1 MVNLSFVLYYSPLPL
16 YVPHY
21 SMSHIIWSQL
31 AQDIANWHSSLNF
44 LSNKIQPIIVGIL
57 GGQGTGKSTLVS
69 LLTQILK
76 NEFGL
81 NAVCLSLDD
90 LYLPY
95 ADRLQLQAQDSRMV
109 WRGPPGTHE
118 IYLGLELLKQI
129 RAQRFPA
136 FIPQFDK
143 SLQNGAGDRTTP
155 LEIQAADIVLFEGWF
170 VGCRPV
176 SPFQINQAPLSVVA
190 EADRDFAKD
199 MNCALH
205 EYQVLWEKID
215 RLIVLNPMDYRLSIQ
230 WRQEAEAK
238 LRSAQNPGMSDAEI
252 VEFVKYFWK
261 SLHPELY
268 ILPLLNEPQWVDRI
282 IDIAADHSPTQ
293 IYTPK

>member
-1 MVNLSFVLYYSPLPL
+1 
-16 YVPHY
+16 
-21 SMSHIIWSQL
+21 MSHIIWSQL
-31 AQDIANWHSSLNF
+31 AQDIANWHTIPNF
-44 LSNKIQPIIVGIL
+44 PSDKIQPLIVGIL
-57 GGQGTGKSTLVS
+57 AGQGTGKSTLVR
-69 LLTQILK
+69 LLKQILK
-76 NEFGL
+76 DEFGL
-81 NAVCLSLDD
+81 SAVCLSLDD

-95 ADRLQLQAQDSRMV
+95 ADRLQLQAQDPRMV

-118 IYLGLELLKQI
+118 IGLGLKLLKQI

-176 SPFQINQAPLSVVA
+176 SPFQIDHAPPSVVA

-199 MNCALH
+199 INCALH
-205 EYQVLWEKID
+205 EYQVLWEEID
-215 RLIVLNPMDYRLSIQ
+215 RLIVLNPIDYRLSIQ

-238 LRSAQNPGMSDAEI
+238 LRSPQNPGMSDAEI
-252 VEFVKYFWK
+252 VEFVEYFWK
-261 SLHPELY
+261 SLHPELF
-268 ILPLLNEPQWVDRI
+268 ILPLLEEPQWVDRV
-282 IDIAADHSPTQ
+282 IDIAADHSPVQ

>member
-1 MVNLSFVLYYSPLPL
+1 
-16 YVPHY
+16 
-21 SMSHIIWSQL
+21 MSHIIWSQL
-31 AQDIANWHSSLNF
+31 AQDIANWHSIPNVPSD
-44 LSNKIQPIIVGIL
+44 KIQPLIVGIL

-76 NEFGL
+76 DKFGL

-95 ADRLQLQAQDSRMV
+95 ADRLQLQAQDPRIV

-118 IYLGLELLKQI
+118 IDLGLELLQQI

-155 LEIQAADIVLFEGWF
+155 LEIQVADIVLIEGWF

-176 SPFQINQAPLSVVA
+176 SPVQIDQAPPSVVA

-205 EYQVLWEKID
+205 QYQGLWQEID
-215 RLIVLNPMDYRLSIQ
+215 RLIVLNPIDYRLSIQ

-238 LRSAQNPGMSDAEI
+238 LRSPQNPGMSDAEI
-252 VEFVKYFWK
+252 VEFVEYFWK

-268 ILPLLNEPQWVDRI
+268 ILPLLNEPQWVDRV

>member
-1 MVNLSFVLYYSPLPL
+1 
-16 YVPHY
+16 
-21 SMSHIIWSQL
+21 MSHPIWLQL
-31 AQDIANWHSSLNF
+31 AQDLAHWHQAKKAGKRPPL
-44 LSNKIQPIIVGIL
+44 LVVGIL
-57 GGQGTGKSTLVS
+57 AGQGTGKSTLVS

-76 NEFGL
+76 DEYQL

-95 ADRLQLQAQDSRMV
+95 ADRLELQAQDPRLV

-118 IYLGLELLKQI
+118 IYLGLKLLKQL
-129 RAQRFPA
+129 RAQVFPA

-143 SLQNGAGDRTTP
+143 SLNQGAGDRTTP

-170 VGCRPV
+170 VGCRPIA
-176 SPFQINQAPLSVVA
+176 PLLLDQAPPPIVT

-205 EYQVLWEKID
+205 EYQPLWEQLD
-215 RLIVLNPMDYRLSIQ
+215 RLILLNPTDYRLSIQ

-238 LRSAQNPGMSDAEI
+238 MRSAGKSGMSDAEI
-252 VEFVKYFWK
+252 VEFVQYFWK
-261 SLHPELY
+261 ALHPELFV
-268 ILPLLNEPQWVDRI
+268 LPLLEEPQWVDRV
-282 IDIAADHSPTQ
+282 IDIADDHSPVQ
-293 IYTPK
+293 MYSPK

>member
-1 MVNLSFVLYYSPLPL
+1 
-16 YVPHY
+16 
-21 SMSHIIWSQL
+21 MSHIIWSQL
-31 AQDIANWHSSLNF
+31 AQDIANWHSIPHFPSDRT
-44 LSNKIQPIIVGIL
+44 QPLIVGIL
-57 GGQGTGKSTLVS
+57 AEQGTGKSTLVR
-69 LLTQILK
+69 LLKQILK
-76 NEFGL
+76 DEFGL
-81 NAVCLSLDD
+81 NAVYLSLDD

-95 ADRLQLQAQDSRMV
+95 ADRLQLQAQDPRMV

-118 IYLGLELLKQI
+118 IDLGLKLLKQI
-129 RAQRFPA
+129 RAQQFPA

-176 SPFQINQAPLSVVA
+176 SPFQIGHAPPSVVA

-205 EYQVLWEKID
+205 EYQVLWEEID

-238 LRSAQNPGMSDAEI
+238 LRSPQNPGMSDAEI
-252 VEFVKYFWK
+252 VEFVEYFWK
-261 SLHPELY
+261 SLHPELF
-268 ILPLLNEPQWVDRI
+268 ILPLLEEPQWVDRV
-282 IDIAADHSPTQ
+282 IDIAADHSPVQ

>member
-1 MVNLSFVLYYSPLPL
+1 MPQ
-16 YVPHY
+16 
-21 SMSHIIWSQL
+21 IIWSQL
-31 AQDIANWHSSLNF
+31 AQDIANWHSIPN
-44 LSNKIQPIIVGIL
+44 LSKDKIQPLVVGIL
-57 GGQGTGKSTLVS
+57 AGQGTGKSTLVS

-76 NEFGL
+76 DEFGL

-90 LYLPY
+90 LYLPH
-95 ADRLQLQAQDSRMV
+95 ADRLQLQAQDPRMV

-118 IYLGLELLKQI
+118 IYLGLKLLRQI
-129 RAQRFPA
+129 RAQQFPA

-155 LEIQAADIVLFEGWF
+155 LEIRTADIVLFEGWF
-170 VGCRPV
+170 VGCRPIA
-176 SPFQINQAPLSVVA
+176 PFQIDQAPSPIVT

-205 EYQVLWEKID
+205 EYQLLWQEID
-215 RLIVLNPMDYRLSIQ
+215 RLIVLNPVDYRLSIQ

-238 LRSAQNPGMSDAEI
+238 LRSAQNPGMNDAEI
-252 VEFVKYFWK
+252 VEFVEYFWK
-261 SLHPELY
+261 SLHPELF
-268 ILPLLNEPQWVDRI
+268 ILPLLEEPQWVDRV

>member
-1 MVNLSFVLYYSPLPL
+1 
-16 YVPHY
+16 
-21 SMSHIIWSQL
+21 MSHIIWSQL
-31 AQDIANWHSSLNF
+31 AQDIANWHSIPNF
-44 LSNKIQPIIVGIL
+44 PNDKIRPLIVGIL
-57 GGQGTGKSTLVS
+57 GGQGTGKSTLAN
-69 LLTQILK
+69 LLAQILK
-76 NEFGL
+76 DKFGL

-118 IYLGLELLKQI
+118 IYLGLELLQQI

-170 VGCRPV
+170 IGCRPV
-176 SPFQINQAPLSVVA
+176 SPFQIDQAPPSVV
-190 EADRDFAKD
+190 ADRDFAED

-205 EYQVLWEKID
+205 EYQVLWAEID
-215 RLIVLNPMDYRLSIQ
+215 RLIVLNPTDYRLSIQ

-238 LRSAQNPGMSDAEI
+238 LRSPQNPGMSDAEI
-252 VEFVKYFWK
+252 VEFVEYFWK

-268 ILPLLNEPQWVDRI
+268 ILPLLNEPQWVDRV
-282 IDIAADHSPTQ
+282 IDIAADRAPIQ
-293 IYTPK
+293 IYIPK

>member
-1 MVNLSFVLYYSPLPL
+1 
-16 YVPHY
+16 
-21 SMSHIIWSQL
+21 MSHIIWSQL
-31 AQDIANWHSSLNF
+31 AQDIANWHSIPNF
-44 LSNKIQPIIVGIL
+44 PSDKIQPLIVGIL
-57 GGQGTGKSTLVS
+57 AVQGTGKSTLVS

-76 NEFGL
+76 DKFGL
-81 NAVCLSLDD
+81 NAVSLSLDD

-95 ADRLQLQAQDSRMV
+95 ADRLQLQAQDPRMV

-118 IYLGLELLKQI
+118 IGLGLKLLKQI

-176 SPFQINQAPLSVVA
+176 SPFQIDHAPPSVVA

-199 MNCALH
+199 INCALH
-205 EYQVLWEKID
+205 EYQVLWEEID
-215 RLIVLNPMDYRLSIQ
+215 RLIVLNPIDYRLSIQ

-238 LRSAQNPGMSDAEI
+238 LRSPQNPGMSDAEI
-252 VEFVKYFWK
+252 VEFVEYFWK
-261 SLHPELY
+261 SLHPELF
-268 ILPLLNEPQWVDRI
+268 ILPLLEEPQWVDRV
-282 IDIAADHSPTQ
+282 IDIAADHSPVQ